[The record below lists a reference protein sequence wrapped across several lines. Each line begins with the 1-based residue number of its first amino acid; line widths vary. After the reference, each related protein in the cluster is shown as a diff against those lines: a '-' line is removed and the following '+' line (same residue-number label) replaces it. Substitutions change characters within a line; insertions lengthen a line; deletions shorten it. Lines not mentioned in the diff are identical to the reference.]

1 MAFTTKIY
9 LLTVLEPGSP
19 RSRFQQGFVLGE
31 SSLLGLQT
39 AAIHVSS
46 SVQGWRQRVYL
57 SLPLPHSSYKAI
69 NSIRLGL
76 YHMTSFNLSHLLKAL
91 ISSIVTQEASAS
103 TYEFQG
109 SRHNSV
115 HSIRAHIRHSQGITI
130 ASEMRTQ
137 TLIQR
142 FSVVTVAK
150 SFFSSCLLYETSRQL
165 TPGVLHVAAS
175 GILWTSKVRKDSSSY
190 LGPNPQMSEIH
201 QVIGFQRWLVRIT
214 LGMVL
219 NFWMLL

>member
-1 MAFTTKIY
+1 
-9 LLTVLEPGSP
+9 
-19 RSRFQQGFVLGE
+19 
-31 SSLLGLQT
+31 
-39 AAIHVSS
+39 
-46 SVQGWRQRVYL
+46 
-57 SLPLPHSSYKAI
+57 
-69 NSIRLGL
+69 
-76 YHMTSFNLSHLLKAL
+76 
-91 ISSIVTQEASAS
+91 
-103 TYEFQG
+103 
-109 SRHNSV
+109 
-115 HSIRAHIRHSQGITI
+115 
-130 ASEMRTQ
+130 MRTQ